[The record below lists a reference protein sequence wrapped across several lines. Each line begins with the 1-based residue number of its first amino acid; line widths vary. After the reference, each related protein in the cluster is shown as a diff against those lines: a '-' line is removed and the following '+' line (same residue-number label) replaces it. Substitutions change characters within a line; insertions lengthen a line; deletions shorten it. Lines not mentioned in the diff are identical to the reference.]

1 MGRKIKGKKH
11 HGTKDPEKQR
21 QAREAKIQMK
31 INNRPSGEDMQELPK
46 SMRMM
51 MKAREDVKLGNSG
64 PVRQRKVKD
73 PDTNH
78 LLDSSKYHTPV
89 EIKQKGMNKPL
100 KPVPVFK
107 QNPGEH
113 KRAFYYRIDQTIQS
127 MKKRALFE
135 EKYKV
140 DVQMKPDGGTQIV
153 DREQDE
159 LEKEYE
165 KNKIEKLAKKGIT
178 VRTKE
183 EKRKLKREKDKL
195 RRNKKKGN
203 AEEEGADENF
213 ESLRDEVQ
221 FGERVDAPP
230 TIKLPKFT
238 PSSKP
243 GAKNLLLHKTL
254 NKNVQKKNSTMSM
267 AKKHSLEMQRQKA
280 VELYRQMKANK

>member
-21 QAREAKIQMK
+21 QVREAKVQMK
-31 INNRPSGEDMQELPK
+31 INNRPSGEDVQELPK

-73 PDTNH
+73 PDTKH
-78 LLDSSKYHTPV
+78 LLDSSKYHTPA

>member
-21 QAREAKIQMK
+21 QAREAKVQMK

-64 PVRQRKVKD
+64 PVRKRKVKD
-73 PDTNH
+73 PDTKH
-78 LLDSSKYHTPV
+78 LLDSSKYHTPA

-254 NKNVQKKNSTMSM
+254 NKNIQKKNSTMSM
-267 AKKHSLEMQRQKA
+267 AKKHSLEMERQKA

>member
-1 MGRKIKGKKH
+1 
-11 HGTKDPEKQR
+11 
-21 QAREAKIQMK
+21 
-31 INNRPSGEDMQELPK
+31 
-46 SMRMM
+46 M
-51 MKAREDVKLGNSG
+51 MKAKEDVKTGNFG
-64 PVRQRKVKD
+64 PVRQRKMKD
-73 PDTNH
+73 PDTKH

-89 EIKQKGMNKPL
+89 EIKQKGMSKPL

-140 DVQMKPDGGTQIV
+140 DVQMNEEGGTQIV

-195 RRNKKKGN
+195 RRNKKKGSSK
-203 AEEEGADENF
+203 EDEADENF
-213 ESLRDEVQ
+213 DSLRDDVQ

-230 TIKLPKFT
+230 TIKLPKYT

-280 VELYRQMKANK
+280 VELYRQMKAQ